1 MEAAEV
7 WFVTKVLFKV
17 LTKNDEWPSD
27 ILFFKDAVY
36 FLTVVLK
43 LETFSITDNK
53 CGETAKS
60 MKYIIK
66 PCIKV

>member
-43 LETFSITDNK
+43 LETS
-53 CGETAKS
+53 EHLTAFDFTV
-60 MKYIIK
+60 
-66 PCIKV
+66 CQD